1 MRHPKSQWFLKLG
14 IPFSWVILEA
24 VDRWG
29 SLLFWIIPHLW
40 ASRWSPN
47 FRWFPNIKSHY
58 ISLHFRYIS
67 EPQVV
72 TLHRRGEQ
80 LQRLVKDPYSSNVCI
95 SENQKHGGTSQSENV
110 WKMKGT
116 TPNLM
121 FVHQIFL
128 VSEPFWRVYP
138 SHFQT
143 DPIDHS
149 SKSPSVEECR
159 GFFYPIYW
167 RLSSSMDSE
176 PQPTSTKGWQR
187 VFSTAL
193 SPLISCRLVGSIS
206 ADHWDAIGLSWGNEM
221 AIQYRA
227 SRGGSFPD

>member
-80 LQRLVKDPYSSNVCI
+80 LQRLVKDPYSSNVRI
-95 SENQKHGGTSQSENV
+95 SEDQKHGDILWN
-110 WKMKGT
+110 MKGKK
-116 TPNLM
+116 
-121 FVHQIFL
+121 FQIWWLISFCLAFRFL
-128 VSEPFWRVYP
+128 GLYRYTVYRYTQF
-138 SHFQT
+138 SDMLT
-143 DPIDHS
+143 IAGDHS
-149 SKSPSVEECR
+149 SQCIGAYHDNP
-159 GFFYPIYW
+159 W
-167 RLSSSMDSE
+167 
-176 PQPTSTKGWQR
+176 
-187 VFSTAL
+187 
-193 SPLISCRLVGSIS
+193 VGKT
-206 ADHWDAIGLSWGNEM
+206 
-221 AIQYRA
+221 
-227 SRGGSFPD
+227 

>member
-72 TLHRRGEQ
+72 LYTAEVNSFSG
-80 LQRLVKDPYSSNVCI
+80 LVKDPTAAMFASQRIKSMGAHHSLKM
-95 SENQKHGGTSQSENV
+95 SEKLREQ
-110 WKMKGT
+110 
-116 TPNLM
+116 L
-121 FVHQIFL
+121 QIWCLFIRFFL

-149 SKSPSVEECR
+149 SKSHRLKSVGILPTQYTEDYHHPWTVNCNQPVQR
-159 GFFYPIYW
+159 DDKGF
-167 RLSSSMDSE
+167 S
-176 PQPTSTKGWQR
+176 
-187 VFSTAL
+187 AL
-193 SPLISCRLVGSIS
+193 LYHHS
-206 ADHWDAIGLSWGNEM
+206 
-221 AIQYRA
+221 
-227 SRGGSFPD
+227 